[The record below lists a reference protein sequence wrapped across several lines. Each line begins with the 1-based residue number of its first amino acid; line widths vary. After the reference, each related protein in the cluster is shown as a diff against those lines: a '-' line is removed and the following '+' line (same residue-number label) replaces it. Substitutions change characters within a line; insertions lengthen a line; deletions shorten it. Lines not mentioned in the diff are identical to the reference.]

1 MAQNKKKYKCYQKKI
16 KKVSNI
22 TNSYQEITK
31 HKKAIKIRIIGIY
44 KYKVT
49 KVTKNKYIVHIHKQ
63 QNKIKKNN
71 SIFILHDYV

>member
-1 MAQNKKKYKCYQKKI
+1 MLPKKN

-49 KVTKNKYIVHIHKQ
+49 KVTKKKYIVHIRKQ